1 MADNMI
7 LLLGDHVDTME
18 HEMKTRGCKLKE
30 IKQKIF
36 MDSQFKSEM
45 AIHEKTIIVH
55 LRTILDDLHGL
66 RSFKITER
74 FINGYIIGKR
84 TEQTEMASGEMMTS
98 GEVLGFEKD
107 WKKLWHPKM
116 TQEEWTNL

>member
-1 MADNMI
+1 MADIMI
-7 LLLGDHVDTME
+7 ELLGDRVDTME
-18 HEMKTRGCKLKE
+18 HEMKTRGCQLKE

-36 MDSQFKSEM
+36 VDSQFKSEM

-55 LRTILDDLHGL
+55 LRTILDDQHGL

-74 FINGYIIGKR
+74 FFGNR
-84 TEQTEMASGEMMTS
+84 TEQTKMASGEMMTS
-98 GEVLGFEKD
+98 GEVFEFETD

-116 TQEEWTNL
+116 TQEEWKNL